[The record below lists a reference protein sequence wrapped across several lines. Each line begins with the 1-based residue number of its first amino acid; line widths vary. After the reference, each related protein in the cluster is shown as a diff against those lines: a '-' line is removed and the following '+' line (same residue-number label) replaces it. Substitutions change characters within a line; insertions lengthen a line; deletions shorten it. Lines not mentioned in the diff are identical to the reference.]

1 MNIEII
7 EQNGTIVVNLFGWLD
22 TNEAS
27 KFLEDIKPLEQ
38 NIQKS
43 IIIDCKDLEYLCS
56 LGLRGLLKLKKESA
70 AQGGTLVLRN
80 VNGEIQK
87 ILTMTGFIKLFDI
100 V

>member
-7 EQNGTIVVNLFGWLD
+7 EQNGTLVANLSGWLD
-22 TNEAS
+22 TNEAT
-27 KFLEDIKPLEQ
+27 KFLEDIKPLEE
-38 NIQKS
+38 NIQRS

-70 AQGGTLVLRN
+70 AQGGSLVLRN

>member
-7 EQNGTIVVNLFGWLD
+7 EQNGTLVANLSGWLD
-22 TNEAS
+22 TNEAT
-27 KFLEDIKPLEQ
+27 KFLENIKPLEE
-38 NIQKS
+38 NIQRS

-70 AQGGTLVLRN
+70 AQGGSLVLRN